1 MAINQLDEKKAIE
14 FLQNEFSMLDNK
26 QINDI
31 ILNIMSQ
38 LPFGAVE
45 LEEYLKN
52 EQERINTPNSSLNE
66 VLNLLK

>member
-1 MAINQLDEKKAIE
+1 
-14 FLQNEFSMLDNK
+14 MLDNK